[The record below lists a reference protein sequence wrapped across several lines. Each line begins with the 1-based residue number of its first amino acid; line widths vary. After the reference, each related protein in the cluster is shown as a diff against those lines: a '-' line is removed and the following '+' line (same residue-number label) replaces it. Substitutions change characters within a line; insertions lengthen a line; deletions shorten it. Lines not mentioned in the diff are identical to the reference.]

1 MLHTPVLHRVHR
13 VAQRKTHFLA
23 VSLCLWRVPNE
34 KDKTFKKN
42 KTESPLKLMARH
54 ASALFPHHQ
63 SPKGSYCERDPGAQW
78 RTTCNIPHVNR
89 YERHS
94 KQNKHPNKVQRPIP
108 EETHSSPAGYD
119 KWNRNC
125 TDNKVIGHFLLH
137 AGTRCRIDD
146 LKVIK
151 ACLPLLLTHHLQSM
165 NYWSR
170 TVSLS
175 PLLSLVV
182 LNHVPWCHAEAQL
195 SLNHPLTSGG
205 LYDM

>member
-1 MLHTPVLHRVHR
+1 MWRWGGGKKSTKQSSVPFWQLDRGILPVRMIRNKPVRSRTSPETQCRGEEMLHTPVLHRVHR

-119 KWNRNC
+119 K
-125 TDNKVIGHFLLH
+125 
-137 AGTRCRIDD
+137 
-146 LKVIK
+146 
-151 ACLPLLLTHHLQSM
+151 
-165 NYWSR
+165 
-170 TVSLS
+170 
-175 PLLSLVV
+175 
-182 LNHVPWCHAEAQL
+182 
-195 SLNHPLTSGG
+195 
-205 LYDM
+205 